1 MTAIDASKTVLV
13 LFCKRPDRGFGKQ
26 RLANDLGEEYA
37 FKLASALLDC
47 ALEDAA
53 TWHGQLVIAP
63 SSTADLV
70 WARELTDTLVL
81 QSQSVEVVAQTVGG
95 LGERLLD
102 IDTRLRE
109 QGAQKIIYMGS
120 DAPALQPKHLNL
132 AIQELCNHDVVLADA
147 LDGGVTLMASGCHW
161 PDIVGL
167 PWSTTR
173 LGDELAAKCTAAGLS
188 VRRIDGGSD
197 VDTAEDVRKLT
208 SLLRR
213 DQRPARRALI
223 KIVGKAIHVT
233 QATSP

>member
-1 MTAIDASKTVLV
+1 MTAIDASKTFLV

-47 ALEDAA
+47 ALEDVA
-53 TWHGQLVIAP
+53 TWPGQLIIAP

-70 WARELTDTLVL
+70 WARELTDTLAL
-81 QSQSVEVVAQTVGG
+81 QCHSVEVVAQTAGG

-102 IDTRLRE
+102 IDARLRE

-120 DAPALQPKHLNL
+120 DAPGLQPQHLSSV
-132 AIQELCNHDVVLADA
+132 IQGLSDHDVVLADA

-173 LGDELAAKCTAAGLS
+173 LGDELAAKCIATGLS

-213 DQRPARRALI
+213 DQRPARRALM
-223 KIVGKAIHVT
+223 KIVGKAIHST